1 MVTISYISKNSI
13 NLMVYIRAKKVK
25 SDQYLYL
32 VKSVWDSKRSTSKQ
46 QIVKYLGK
54 ASEVDKDDIPEE
66 YRNDAKIL
74 SVLASY
80 NPEDIQKREYATKK
94 SKQQLFKKLTDGN
107 LDECIKIYKNYVE
120 IFNIADFFD
129 KILRPVMNQ
138 IGEEWDNGK
147 LPIATEHVASN
158 VAQTLVKIIMEQ
170 ISGTGNKK
178 KVLLCVPVGEEHH
191 IGCDVLETYLTIK
204 GFKVFNMGTSIPTD
218 SILDF
223 IKMKKPDVLL
233 ISITIGDNILA
244 GQRLAKKI
252 REKSKIPILI
262 GGYAMQI
269 KNPPKFDGNVIGDIS
284 LEDIPK
290 ILRKIPLTN

>member
-1 MVTISYISKNSI
+1 V
-13 NLMVYIRAKKVK
+13 VYIRAKKVK

-46 QIVKYLGK
+46 EIVKYLGK
-54 ASEVDKDDIPEE
+54 ASDVIKDDIPLEF
-66 YRNDAKIL
+66 RNDAKIL

-80 NPEDIQKREYATKK
+80 NPEDIQKREDATKK

-107 LDECIKIYKNYVE
+107 IEECIKIYKNYVE

-129 KILRPVMNQ
+129 KILRPVMVK
-138 IGEEWDNGK
+138 IGKDWETGK
-147 LPIATEHVASN
+147 LAIATEHVASN
-158 VAQTLVKIIMEQ
+158 IAQTLVKIIMEQ
-170 ISGTGNKK
+170 SSGTGNKK
-178 KVLLCVPVGEEHH
+178 KVMICVPVGEEHH

-204 GFKVFNMGTSIPTD
+204 GFKVFNMGTSIPTE
-218 SILDF
+218 SIMEF
-223 IKMKKPDVLL
+223 INMKKPDIVL
-233 ISITIGDNILA
+233 ISITIQDNVLA

-252 REKSKIPILI
+252 RGQSKIPILV

-269 KNPPKFDGNVIGDIS
+269 ENTPKFEGNVIGDTN

>member
-1 MVTISYISKNSI
+1 V
-13 NLMVYIRAKKVK
+13 VYIRAKKVK

-46 QIVKYLGK
+46 EIVKYLGK
-54 ASEVDKDDIPEE
+54 ASDVIKDDIPLEF
-66 YRNDAKIL
+66 RNDAKIL

-80 NPEDIQKREYATKK
+80 NPEDIQKREDATKK

-107 LDECIKIYKNYVE
+107 IEECIKIYKNYVE

-129 KILRPVMNQ
+129 KILRPVMVK
-138 IGEEWDNGK
+138 IGKDWETGK
-147 LPIATEHVASN
+147 LAIATEHVASN
-158 VAQTLVKIIMEQ
+158 IAQTLVKIIMEQ
-170 ISGTGNKK
+170 SSGTGNKK
-178 KVLLCVPVGEEHH
+178 KVMICVPVGEEHH

-204 GFKVFNMGTSIPTD
+204 GFKVFNMGTSIPTE
-218 SILDF
+218 SIMEF
-223 IKMKKPDVLL
+223 INMKKPDIVL
-233 ISITIGDNILA
+233 ISITIQDNVLA

-252 REKSKIPILI
+252 RGQSKIPILV

-269 KNPPKFDGNVIGDIS
+269 ENTPKFEGNVIGDTS

>member
-1 MVTISYISKNSI
+1 
-13 NLMVYIRAKKVK
+13 MVYIRAKKVK

-46 QIVKYLGK
+46 EIVKYLGK
-54 ASEVDKDDIPEE
+54 ASDVIKDDLPLEF
-66 YRNDAKIL
+66 RNDAKIL

-80 NPEDIQKREYATKK
+80 NPKDIQKREDATKK
-94 SKQQLFKKLTDGN
+94 SKQELFKKLTSGN
-107 LDECIKIYKNYVE
+107 IEECIKIYKSYVE

-129 KILRPVMNQ
+129 KILRPVMAK
-138 IGEEWDNGK
+138 IGKDWETGK
-147 LPIATEHVASN
+147 LTIATEHVASN
-158 VAQTLVKIIMEQ
+158 IAQTLVKIIMDQ
-170 ISGTGNKK
+170 SSGTGNKK
-178 KVLLCVPVGEEHH
+178 KVMICVPVGEEHH

-204 GFKVFNMGTSIPTD
+204 GFKVFNMGTSIPTE
-218 SILDF
+218 SIMEF
-223 IKMKKPDVLL
+223 INMKKPDIVL
-233 ISITIGDNILA
+233 ISITIQDNVLA

-252 REKSKIPILI
+252 RGQSKIPILV

-269 KNPPKFDGNVIGDIS
+269 ENTPKFEGNVIGDTN

>member
-1 MVTISYISKNSI
+1 
-13 NLMVYIRAKKVK
+13 MVYIRAKKVK

-46 QIVKYLGK
+46 EIVKYLGK
-54 ASEVDKDDIPEE
+54 ASDVIKDDIPLEF
-66 YRNDAKIL
+66 RNDAKIL

-80 NPEDIQKREYATKK
+80 NPEDIQKREDATKK

-107 LDECIKIYKNYVE
+107 IEECIKIYKSYVE

-129 KILRPVMNQ
+129 KILRPVMVK
-138 IGEEWDNGK
+138 IGKDWETGK
-147 LPIATEHVASN
+147 LAIATEHVASN
-158 VAQTLVKIIMEQ
+158 IAQTLVKIIMEQ
-170 ISGTGNKK
+170 SSGTGNKK
-178 KVLLCVPVGEEHH
+178 KVMICVPVGEEHH

-204 GFKVFNMGTSIPTD
+204 GFKVFNMGTSIPTE
-218 SILDF
+218 SIMEF
-223 IKMKKPDVLL
+223 INMKKPDIVL
-233 ISITIGDNILA
+233 ISITIQDNILA

-252 REKSKIPILI
+252 RGQSKIPILV
-262 GGYAMQI
+262 GGYAMQVE
-269 KNPPKFDGNVIGDIS
+269 NTPKFEGNVIGDTN

>member
-32 VKSVWDSKRSTSKQ
+32 VKSVWDSKKSTSKQ
-46 QIVKYLGK
+46 EIVKYLGK
-54 ASEVDKDDIPEE
+54 ASEVVKDDIPTEF
-66 YRNDAKIL
+66 RNDAKIL

-80 NPEDIQKREYATKK
+80 NPEDIQKREDATKK

-107 LDECIKIYKNYVE
+107 LEECIKIYKNYVE
-120 IFNIADFFD
+120 IFNISDFFD
-129 KILRPVMNQ
+129 KILRPVMSK
-138 IGEEWDNGK
+138 IGEDWDNGK
-147 LPIATEHVASN
+147 LSIATEHVASN
-158 VAQTLVKIIMEQ
+158 VAQTLVKIIMDQ
-170 ISGTGNKK
+170 VSGSGNKK
-178 KVLLCVPVGEEHH
+178 KIMICVPVGEEHH

-218 SILDF
+218 SIMEF
-223 IKMKKPDVLL
+223 INMKKPDIIL
-233 ISITIGDNILA
+233 ISITIPDNILA

-252 REKSKIPILI
+252 RESSKTPILI
-262 GGYAMQI
+262 GGHALQI
-269 KNPPKFDGNVIGDIS
+269 ENPPKFEGNVIGDTN

-290 ILRKIPLTN
+290 ILRKIPATN